1 MSNQVKYVV
10 ELVWLMINNM
20 EKEIKIPIYGG
31 KIIFIYGEL
40 SHVKDKYN
48 LNFNPND
55 YDAVV
60 FDVEEKDQFIL
71 AFSVIKEST
80 LMHEIIHLVNNIF
93 KSRNIKL
100 DIDND
105 EPQAYLGG
113 WIADE
118 LYTFI
123 KESINK

>member
-1 MSNQVKYVV
+1 MSNLVKYV
-10 ELVWLMINNM
+10 EALVWRMINNM

-40 SHVKDKYN
+40 SYIKSKYN
-48 LNFNPND
+48 LNFNPDD
-55 YDAVV
+55 YDAIV

-71 AFSVIKEST
+71 AFSNIKEST
-80 LMHEIIHLVNNIF
+80 LVHEIIHLVNNIF

-105 EPQAYLGG
+105 EPQAYLAG
-113 WIADE
+113 WIANE

-123 KESINK
+123 KEPINK

>member
-1 MSNQVKYVV
+1 
-10 ELVWLMINNM
+10 M

-31 KIIFIYGEL
+31 KIIFIYEDL
-40 SHVKDKYN
+40 IHIKDKYN

-55 YDAVV
+55 YDAIV
-60 FDVEEKDQFIL
+60 FNVEEKDQFIL
-71 AFSVIKEST
+71 AFSIIKDST
-80 LMHEIIHLVNNIF
+80 LMHEIVHLVNNIF

-100 DIDND
+100 DVDND
-105 EPQAYLGG
+105 EPQAYLAG

-123 KESINK
+123 REPIVK

>member
-1 MSNQVKYVV
+1 
-10 ELVWLMINNM
+10 M

-31 KIIFIYGEL
+31 KIIFMYGDL
-40 SHVKDKYN
+40 IDVKTRYN

-55 YDAVV
+55 YDAIV
-60 FDVEEKDQFIL
+60 FDVEERDQFIL

-80 LMHEIIHLVNNIF
+80 LMHEIVHLVNNIF

-105 EPQAYLGG
+105 EPQAYLAG

-123 KESINK
+123 KEPIDK